1 MVAAPALAQHTAVP
15 SVSKRFIVAL
25 EAPDKPVA
33 LNTMHSRVVRVT
45 SPDGTGVADAK
56 IGIDGG
62 MAHGRTHG
70 HAHGLPTAPQ
80 VTQYLGDGRYL
91 IEGLKFNM
99 RGKWEL
105 KLSIDAAGQSDSATF
120 DLVLQ

>member
-1 MVAAPALAQHTAVP
+1 MLAAAPALAQQIVVLSAA
-15 SVSKRFIVAL
+15 KRFTVAL
-25 EAPDKPVA
+25 EAPDKPVP
-33 LNTMHSRVVRVT
+33 LNTIHSRVVRVT
-45 SPDGTGVADAK
+45 GADGTGVAGAK

-62 MAHGRTHG
+62 MAAHG
-70 HAHGLPTAPQ
+70 HGLPTAPQ

-105 KLSIDAAGQSDSATF
+105 KLSIDAAGQSDSATI